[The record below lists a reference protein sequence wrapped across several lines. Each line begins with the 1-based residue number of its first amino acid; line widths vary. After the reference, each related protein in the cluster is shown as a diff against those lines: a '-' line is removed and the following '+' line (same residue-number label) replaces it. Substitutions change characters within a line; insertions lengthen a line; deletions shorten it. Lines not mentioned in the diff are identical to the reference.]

1 MIIKTAL
8 RILFFT
14 IPLITIASSD
24 SKLYIGFLGYL
35 NPNNTDVSG
44 NCCDGTKPPCNATC
58 HLIFNVTV
66 QGKSIGQ
73 QSLKLST
80 KPIES
85 SAAEHFQL
93 SNNKDPEIINPLMFT
108 FGTWPY
114 EVNITI
120 TVFHDDKGDGG
131 QQIVDKFT
139 VALNI
144 QNPSWQYHHKN
155 ATGTR
160 SHSFSLLSM
169 IFRYECLKTKEND
182 NGCFSRDCVLHQNET
197 ECLDILPPNNQDNT
211 TDIVLQTTSRPYE
224 CGRFEVP
231 NMGEFLNCTTQ
242 MTDTTEQV
250 TQDITTQMNIEET
263 TQANKITTQLSQLTD
278 SVTTTKPTDDT
289 SPTITDIP
297 TKETSSVIPETT
309 HADISTTNQASS
321 VAYASQNTNSK
332 VTSDI
337 MEHHTSVNSVTTN
350 EKHTSLRSSTN
361 LPSTKQIS
369 ESTSKSTTE
378 SIKTFMSSTPT
389 NSLTIHVSTKDMNKT
404 GIPSG
409 PGIVSSPPTHST
421 DIPDINTTIKETNSG
436 PMKYWP
442 GIVGG
447 VLGACVVVAVVS
459 YIIYSRRR
467 RINKRNNDIYNV
479 NPKRWVLEPPEEN
492 GTSGK
497 SEIAL
502 ETEQV

>member
-1 MIIKTAL
+1 
-8 RILFFT
+8 
-14 IPLITIASSD
+14 
-24 SKLYIGFLGYL
+24 
-35 NPNNTDVSG
+35 
-44 NCCDGTKPPCNATC
+44 
-58 HLIFNVTV
+58 
-66 QGKSIGQ
+66 
-73 QSLKLST
+73 
-80 KPIES
+80 
-85 SAAEHFQL
+85 
-93 SNNKDPEIINPLMFT
+93 
-108 FGTWPY
+108 
-114 EVNITI
+114 
-120 TVFHDDKGDGG
+120 
-131 QQIVDKFT
+131 
-139 VALNI
+139 
-144 QNPSWQYHHKN
+144 
-155 ATGTR
+155 
-160 SHSFSLLSM
+160 M

-231 NMGEFLNCTTQ
+231 NIGEFLNCTTQ

-263 TQANKITTQLSQLTD
+263 TQTNKITTQLSQLTD
-278 SVTTTKPTDDT
+278 SVRTTKPTDDT
-289 SPTITDIP
+289 SPTITTDIP

-321 VAYASQNTNSK
+321 VSFASQNTNSK

-337 MEHHTSVNSVTTN
+337 MDHHTSVNSGTTN
-350 EKHTSLRSSTN
+350 EKHTSIRSSTN

-378 SIKTFMSSTPT
+378 SIKTSMSSTPT

-409 PGIVSSPPTHST
+409 PGVVSSPPTHST

-467 RINKRNNDIYNV
+467 R
-479 NPKRWVLEPPEEN
+479 
-492 GTSGK
+492 
-497 SEIAL
+497 
-502 ETEQV
+502 